1 MILGYPPITDILA
14 LKVATL
20 KPSGYI
26 DILLNLRE
34 WPEVFKLETILTQML
49 NVSVFVLFQ
58 LLSQR
63 L

>member
-1 MILGYPPITDILA
+1 MMLDYSPVMDILT

-26 DILLNLRE
+26 DILLNLGE
-34 WPEVFKLETILTQML
+34 WPGVFKLETNLTQMH
-49 NVSVFVLFQ
+49 NVSMFVLFQ
-58 LLSQR
+58 LLSQH